1 MVKIIIGTTP
11 TIKYK
16 FKIIKPADIDT
27 AILTIID
34 RTGTEK
40 LRKTLDDA
48 TVGSD
53 SIEWTLT
60 QEETLSFG
68 LNHSLRM
75 MLNWV
80 LTDGTRG
87 ASPEESIMGVSNH
100 IQEVIE

>member
-1 MVKIIIGTTP
+1 MIKIILGTTP
-11 TIKYK
+11 TIKYI
-16 FKIIKPADIDT
+16 FKIVKPSDIET

-48 TVGSD
+48 TVGTD

-60 QEETLSFG
+60 QAETLSFG
-68 LNHSLRM
+68 LNNSLRM

-80 LTDGTRG
+80 TRDGTRG
-87 ASPEESIMGVSNH
+87 ASTEETVVGASNH
-100 IQEVIE
+100 IREVI